1 MRPKVSIIGSGF
13 VGATAAFQMVQKEL
27 ADVVLVDIV
36 EGLPQGKA
44 LDMMEASPVEGY
56 DCTVTGTNSYE
67 DIAGSQIVIVT
78 AGLAR
83 KPGMTRLDLL
93 RKNAAIVKDV
103 VANIAKF
110 APGSMILMVTNPL
123 DVMTYH
129 ALKVSG
135 FPPNRVFGQAGVL
148 DSARFSYFI
157 ASELKVSV
165 RDISAMVLGGHGDSM
180 VPLPRYTTVLGVPV
194 TKLLSK
200 DMIDQLVERT
210 RKAGTEI
217 VSLLKTGSAY
227 YAPAAA
233 TVAMAEAVL
242 KDSKRVLPASVYLK
256 GEYGLEDVCVGVP
269 VKLGSNGVEE
279 IVELEL
285 ADEELKALH
294 RSAAIYK
301 ESIKELEG
309 GG

>member
-110 APGSMILMVTNPL
+110 APESMILMVTNPL

>member
-110 APGSMILMVTNPL
+110 APESMILMVTNPL

-200 DMIDQLVERT
+200 DRIDQLVERT